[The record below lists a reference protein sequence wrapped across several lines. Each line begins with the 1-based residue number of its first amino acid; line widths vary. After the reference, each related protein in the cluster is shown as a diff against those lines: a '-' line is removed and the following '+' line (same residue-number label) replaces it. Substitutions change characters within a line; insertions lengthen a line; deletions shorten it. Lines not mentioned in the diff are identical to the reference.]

1 MAAHTKIIDLFGLPA
16 CGKTS
21 LTRYISEQYGE
32 RLKIATM
39 PILVQEA
46 KKDKGR
52 LRKAFS
58 PRYFSAGFRLR
69 LLAPFDKKRRIIP
82 LFNWP
87 SHARYYSYAKKY
99 PDYDIVLVDHGD
111 IQDIVSLE
119 RGEDLHN
126 NNRFSNGCIRYLNLS
141 LADLYVYCNVPTE
154 IALERMQLRGR
165 NSGRIDVMGDV
176 AEQLQALESEK
187 RRFDYFAGMLS
198 KKKDK
203 FVELDMNKPVEQ
215 IAESIMNVIIGKVL

>member
-99 PDYDIVLVDHGD
+99 SEYDIVLVDHGD

-119 RGEDLHN
+119 RGEDLHIN
-126 NNRFSNGCIRYLNLS
+126 KRFRNGCSRYLNLS
-141 LADLYVYCNVPTE
+141 LADLYVYCNIQPEV
-154 IALERMQLRGR
+154 ALERMQIRGR
-165 NSGRIDVMGDV
+165 NSGRIDVMDDI
-176 AEQLQALESEK
+176 AKLQALECEK
-187 RRFDYFAGMLS
+187 RRFDYFAEMLS
-198 KKKDK
+198 KKMDK
-203 FVELDMNKPVEQ
+203 VVELDMNQSIEQ
-215 IAESIMNVIIGKVL
+215 IAESIMNVIIGKVQ